1 MSSTLYPIP
10 PCIRFRVGV
19 SGHRGP
25 PKLPAESEAPVRAV
39 LDRILAVI
47 GEEACKAESAYMA
60 CAPARSASHDR
71 SATSRD
77 ATSAADAISDFVV
90 VSSVAEGADRL
101 VAEAG
106 LAAGFTLE
114 AVLPFNRAEYGNDF
128 ETQASRAA
136 YEQLLRRT
144 SAVFEL
150 DGNVDDRP
158 RAYETAGLIMLANI
172 DLLIVIWD
180 GNLAAG
186 IGGTAQIVSRAIAD
200 GIPIVWIEPTNP
212 NATQISLP
220 QAGDLPL
227 ANINARPQDN
237 FRAADQAAIALAITD
252 ILSLPRES
260 GARLSLQRYLT
271 EKERRWN
278 FCPWYPLLVWLFAGR
293 SPRQS
298 DFRLP
303 AALADTKAQWQG
315 YLGILP
321 KDRSQR
327 PAIETMLL
335 PAVSAADHLAIYYS
349 LVYRS
354 TYVFNYLF
362 AAVAVALALVGIF
375 VHDATAKSYFVATEL
390 VIIVII
396 LVTWLRGHGG
406 LRHQRWLEYR
416 RLAECLR
423 HVRILA
429 PLGCKGPLGRPRR
442 DLHAQEQDWV
452 SWYAWSLR
460 RLIPLPDAVVDAAY
474 LAAVREAALS
484 AEIDGQ
490 FSYHTSNAEA
500 ADKLDGRIHHAGQI
514 VFGTTAAACVA
525 FLCLVWFVGVPKAQE
540 ERELVLGI
548 FTFLTAL
555 FPTLGAALGAI
566 HVQGDFKTMV
576 EQSRRTAK
584 RLAAVGKVLAQEPL
598 NFARLADRIEKVS
611 DILMAELLEWQTIF
625 RTRPLSLPA

>member
-1 MSSTLYPIP
+1 VSAPLYPVHP
-10 PCIRFRVGV
+10 RIRLRIGV
-19 SGHRGP
+19 SGHRAP
-25 PKLPAESEAPVRAV
+25 PKLPAEAEAPVRALLDRALATIV
-39 LDRILAVI
+39 DTARKIESDYVAFARSRPPSSPASETNAANTFVIVSSLAEGSDRIL
-47 GEEACKAESAYMA
+47 
-60 CAPARSASHDR
+60 
-71 SATSRD
+71 
-77 ATSAADAISDFVV
+77 
-90 VSSVAEGADRL
+90 
-101 VAEAG
+101 AEAG
-106 LAAGFTLE
+106 LAAGFGLE
-114 AVLPFNRAEYGNDF
+114 VVLPLARAEYARDF
-128 ETQASRAA
+128 ETPASRAA
-136 YEQLLRRT
+136 FERLLG
-144 SAVFEL
+144 SSAAVFDLNGAADE
-150 DGNVDDRP
+150 RP
-158 RAYETAGLIMLANI
+158 RAYEAAGFVMLANV
-172 DLLIVIWD
+172 DLLVAIWD
-180 GNLAAG
+180 GKEAAG
-186 IGGTAQIVSRAIAD
+186 LGGTAQIVSRAIAD
-200 GIPIVWIEPTNP
+200 GIPVIWIDPAKP
-212 NATQISLP
+212 SAMQISLP
-220 QAGDLPL
+220 QAGDLPP

-237 FRAADQAAIALAITD
+237 FRIADQAAIALAITD
-252 ILSLPRES
+252 ILSLPKES

-271 EKERRWN
+271 EEERRWN

-293 SPRQS
+293 LPRQS

-303 AALADTKAQWQG
+303 AALADTKSQWQG

-335 PAVSAADHLAIYYS
+335 PAVSAADHLAVYYS

-375 VHDATAKSYFVATEL
+375 VHDATAKSYLVSIEL
-390 VIIVII
+390 VIILII

-423 HVRILA
+423 HMRILA
-429 PLGCKGPLGRPRR
+429 PLGCEGPLGRPRR

-460 RLIPLPDAVVDAAY
+460 RLIPLPHAFVDAAY

-490 FSYHTSNAEA
+490 LGYHTRNAEA
-500 ADKLDGRIHHAGQI
+500 TDKLDGRIHHTGQI

-525 FLCLVWFVGVPKAQE
+525 FLCLVWFVGVPKEQE

-555 FPTLGAALGAI
+555 FPTLGGALGAI
-566 HVQGDFKTMV
+566 HVQGDFKTV
-576 EQSRRTAK
+576 AEQSRRTAK